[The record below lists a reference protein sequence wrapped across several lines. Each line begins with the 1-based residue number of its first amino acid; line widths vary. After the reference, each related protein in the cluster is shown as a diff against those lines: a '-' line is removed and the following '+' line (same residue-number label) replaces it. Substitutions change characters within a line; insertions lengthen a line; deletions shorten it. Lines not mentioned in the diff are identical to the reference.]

1 MRRLLLAAILCA
13 MVSAVQAQTWENQAN
28 PALQLKGAKVYAQ
41 DPKKTYLG
49 SLTGEVEYD
58 SIFNQVGPHGS
69 KVSKTSIWNV
79 TSPFGVDSGEYSAFN
94 PVTKTPPTMVKAGK
108 VVGYITVNK
117 SIDNRISPR
126 FLKSLKDQFG
136 L

>member
-1 MRRLLLAAILCA
+1 MQKWLLAALLCA
-13 MVSAVQAQTWENQAN
+13 VVSGVQAQTWENQAD

-41 DPKKTYLG
+41 DPEKTYLG
-49 SLTGEVEYD
+49 SLTGQVNQD
-58 SIFNQVGPHGS
+58 SVFNEAGPYGS
-69 KVSKTSIWNV
+69 VVSQTSIWNV
-79 TSPFGVDSGEYSAFN
+79 TSQFGTDSGQYSVFN
-94 PVTKTPPTMVKAGK
+94 PVTKKPPTMVKNGK
-108 VVGYITVNK
+108 VMGYITVNQ